1 MVPNGDPLSRQQ
13 RAERYTIEAV
23 SNALSILGA
32 IAGRDVLALSEAAE
46 VAGVSKSTAYRLLA
60 TLEGAS
66 LVERLPE
73 GGYRA
78 GLEAVRWAS
87 QLLGQLDVRTLSMP
101 FLEQIRRDTGETV
114 NLALLRDNRLVYVEI
129 LESPSPFR
137 MAEVPGTSVPIHATA
152 LGKAVA
158 VRLDPARL
166 ATVLGP
172 EPYERFT
179 SRTPCTWPELNARL
193 DAVREAGF
201 AIDMEEAAIGVACV
215 AAAIVVRN
223 QVVGAISISGPAARM
238 DEKQLARF
246 GAMAREASG
255 RVAARL

>member
-1 MVPNGDPLSRQQ
+1 LVLKGDAQSRQQ

-23 SNALSILGA
+23 ANALAILRA
-32 IAGRDVLALSEAAE
+32 IAGRDVLALSDAAE

-78 GLEAVRWAS
+78 GIEAVRWAS
-87 QLLGQLDVRTLSMP
+87 ELLGQLDVRTVSLP
-101 FLEQIRRDTGETV
+101 FLHQLRQDTGETV
-114 NLALLRDNRLVYVEI
+114 NLAVLRDNRLVYVEI

-137 MAEVPGTSVPIHATA
+137 MADVPGATAPVHATA

-158 VRLDPARL
+158 VHLDPVRL
-166 ATVLGP
+166 GLILGP

-179 SRTPCTWPELNARL
+179 PMTPCTWPELNARL
-193 DAVREAGF
+193 DAAREAGY
-201 AIDMEEAAIGVACV
+201 AVDTGEVALGVTCV
-215 AAAIVVRN
+215 AAAIVVRD
-223 QVVGAISISGPAARM
+223 QVLGAISISAPQARV
-238 DEKQLARF
+238 DEKTLERF
-246 GAMAREASG
+246 GTLTREITG
-255 RVAARL
+255 LIAARL